1 MKKIVVLVSV
11 ILLLISCSR
20 REKAL
25 QNIIIRGEVFG
36 TIYSISY
43 FSSDG
48 KNYKNEI
55 DSLFNE
61 FNNSLSYY
69 QPQSFL
75 SQINRNETNIPDKY
89 FLTVFNKA
97 YQISEE
103 TNGAFDVTVTPLV
116 NLWGFGFEKKADVTK
131 KKIDSVLVFVG
142 YNKARIES
150 GSIVKDDPRVMF
162 DFNAIAKG
170 YAADII
176 GEFLEMKGV
185 NSFMVEIGGDLIAKG
200 LKPGEKKWR
209 IGIERPAKEFDDPQ
223 DWQFLIELHNQA
235 VATSG
240 NYRRYYEKDGVKY
253 SHTITPQT
261 GYPTENTLLSASVI
275 ANDAMTADAYATAF
289 MVMGL
294 EKAIEFVEAKEDI
307 EAFFIYS
314 GKNDILETYK
324 SSGIEVIE
332 REK

>member
-1 MKKIVVLVSV
+1 MKKVIVFLSFIVV
-11 ILLLISCSR
+11 LISCST
-20 REKAL
+20 KDKPF

-43 FSSDG
+43 FSPDG
-48 KNYKNEI
+48 KNYKLEI

-69 QPQSFL
+69 QPQSL
-75 SQINRNETNIPDKY
+75 ISRINRNETDIPDKY
-89 FLTVFNKA
+89 FLKVLNKA
-97 YQISEE
+97 KQISEE

-116 NLWGFGFEKKADVTK
+116 NLWGFGFEKKSDVTR
-131 KKIDSVLVFVG
+131 KKIDSVLDFVG

-150 GSIVKDDPRVMF
+150 GRIVKDDPRVMF

-170 YAADII
+170 YAADVI
-176 GEFLEMKGV
+176 GEFLEMNGV
-185 NSFMVEIGGDLIAKG
+185 SSFMVEIGGDLIAKG
-200 LKPGEKKWR
+200 LKPGDKKWR

-223 DWQFLIELHNQA
+223 DWQYLIELHNQA
-235 VATSG
+235 IATSG
-240 NYRRYYEKDGVKY
+240 NYRRYYEKDGIKY

-275 ANDAMTADAYATAF
+275 AGDAMTADAYATAF

-294 EKAIEFVEAKEDI
+294 EKAIEFVEAKQDI

-314 GKNDILETYK
+314 KTKDELGTFK
-324 SSGIEVIE
+324 SSGILVVE